1 MPGGKMSAIEFQT
14 WVEQNPTL
22 ALSGIVLLS
31 AVIFVIARSI
41 IARGLIALAARTKT
55 RVDDIAVKHLK
66 PFRIAWL
73 APLIVIYSFAY
84 LLPEYQTII
93 ERAALFLIVWVSVL
107 TLVSMLSAANEIY
120 ESRESFNG
128 VSIQGYLEIAKI
140 LIAIVGVI
148 ISITLITGESPV
160 VLLTGLGALTAVLLL
175 IFQDTILA
183 LVASIQ
189 IAANDLIKEGDW
201 IEVPSYGADGD
212 VANISLYAIKI
223 RNFDM
228 TYTVIPTYKIVDV
241 AYKNWRGMKDS
252 GGRRIQRSI
261 SVDMVSIKFCD
272 QELLDKLRKIDLIK
286 DTLDQKIFSLDSYRH
301 EHQDHFDSPLDGP
314 QITNIEV
321 FRAYIVAYLKNRP
334 DIHQEGMPF
343 LVRALSPNT
352 TGIPIEVYIF
362 TCTTEWEKYELIQ
375 AEIFDHLLAAAP
387 YFDLRV
393 FQEPTGLDFSTFAKG
408 LAS

>member
-1 MPGGKMSAIEFQT
+1 
-14 WVEQNPTL
+14 
-22 ALSGIVLLS
+22 
-31 AVIFVIARSI
+31 
-41 IARGLIALAARTKT
+41 
-55 RVDDIAVKHLK
+55 
-66 PFRIAWL
+66 
-73 APLIVIYSFAY
+73 
-84 LLPEYQTII
+84 
-93 ERAALFLIVWVSVL
+93 
-107 TLVSMLSAANEIY
+107 
-120 ESRESFNG
+120 
-128 VSIQGYLEIAKI
+128 
-140 LIAIVGVI
+140 
-148 ISITLITGESPV
+148 
-160 VLLTGLGALTAVLLL
+160 
-175 IFQDTILA
+175 
-183 LVASIQ
+183 
-189 IAANDLIKEGDW
+189 
-201 IEVPSYGADGD
+201 
-212 VANISLYAIKI
+212 
-223 RNFDM
+223 
-228 TYTVIPTYKIVDV
+228 
-241 AYKNWRGMKDS
+241 
-252 GGRRIQRSI
+252 
-261 SVDMVSIKFCD
+261 MVSIKFCD